1 MKTMHLLAGEYGP
14 EAGGVGAYSQV
25 LVEALSQRG
34 LPVRVWDVLDPTL
47 QKTLPDALR
56 TQQGYLLLQYV
67 PNILGARGANV
78 AFCQWLLSLH
88 RAGAD
93 LRVMFHEPYLYLS
106 LNPARNVLALVQR
119 LMAGILL
126 RSSSRTYISTE
137 QWRSYL
143 SSYAPADMTFTVLP
157 IPSTLPDNPPAASV
171 AEWRTRL
178 SAGFE
183 QIAVHFGTYGE
194 HIATEL
200 EPMIPALL
208 NRHDA
213 LRFICIGRGSEA
225 FVDRLVAQHSSLS
238 GRVHGTGALDRS
250 AAAAALA
257 AGDIALQ
264 PFPDG
269 VTTRRTSVM
278 APLALGVPTVTSRG
292 FLTENVWHEAP
303 SVALAAASDVESH
316 VAATISLL
324 RNDVTRKQ
332 LGDLGRRFY
341 VDRFSIERTANILV
355 ADATAWGTMTDRP
368 LRILLVADYP
378 NDPTARLREGVAQT
392 SRRAHGAGP
401 PV

>member
-34 LPVRVWDVLDPTL
+34 LPVRVWDVHDPTF
-47 QKTLPDALR
+47 QKSLPDALR
-56 TQQGYLLLQYV
+56 TQPGYLLLQYV

-78 AFCQWLLSLH
+78 ALCQWLLSLH

-106 LNPARNVLALVQR
+106 LNPALNVLALVQR

-137 QWRSYL
+137 RWRSYL
-143 SSYAPADMTFTVLP
+143 SSYAPAGMTFTVLP
-157 IPSTLPDNPPAASV
+157 IPSTLPDNPPAGSV

-183 QIAVHFGTYGE
+183 RIAVHFGTYGE

-208 NRHDA
+208 NRDSA

-238 GRVHGTGALDRS
+238 GRVHGTGALDRA

-292 FLTENVWHEAP
+292 FLTENVWGEAP

-316 VAATISLL
+316 VAATVSLL
-324 RNDVTRKQ
+324 RDDVTRKQ

-355 ADATAWGTMTDRP
+355 ADATT
-368 LRILLVADYP
+368 
-378 NDPTARLREGVAQT
+378 
-392 SRRAHGAGP
+392 
-401 PV
+401 

>member
-1 MKTMHLLAGEYGP
+1 MKTMHLLAGEYGS
-14 EAGGVGAYSQV
+14 ETGGVGAYSQL
-25 LVEALSQRG
+25 LVEALSGRG
-34 LPVRVWDVLDPTL
+34 LPVRVWDVHDPL
-47 QKTLPDALR
+47 LRRSLPDALR
-56 TQQGYLLLQYV
+56 TQPGYLFLQYV

-106 LNPARNVLALVQR
+106 LNPALNVLAMVQR

-137 QWRSYL
+137 QWQRYL
-143 SSYAPADMTFTVLP
+143 VSYAPAGMTFTVLP
-157 IPSTLPDNPPAASV
+157 IPSTLPDNPSAVSV
-171 AEWRTRL
+171 AEWRSRL
-178 SAGFE
+178 SAGYE
-183 QIAVHFGTYGE
+183 QIAVHFGTYGD
-194 HIATEL
+194 HIANEL

-208 NRHDA
+208 NRLEA

-225 FVDRLVAQHSSLS
+225 FVDRLVAQHPSLS
-238 GRVHGTGALDRS
+238 GRVHGTGALDRTT
-250 AAAAALA
+250 AAAALA

-292 FLTENVWHEAP
+292 FLTENLWREAP
-303 SVALAAASDVESH
+303 SVALATASDAEAH
-316 VAATISLL
+316 VAATVSLL
-324 RNDVTRKQ
+324 RDEVTRKQ

-341 VDRFSIERTANILV
+341 ADRFSIERTANILV
-355 ADATAWGTMTDRP
+355 SDATA
-368 LRILLVADYP
+368 
-378 NDPTARLREGVAQT
+378 
-392 SRRAHGAGP
+392 
-401 PV
+401 

>member
-25 LVEALSQRG
+25 LVEALSRRG
-34 LPVRVWDVLDPTL
+34 LPVRVWDLHDPTFRRS
-47 QKTLPDALR
+47 LPDALR
-56 TQQGYLLLQYV
+56 TQPGYLLLQYV

-78 AFCQWLLSLH
+78 AFCRWLLSLN

-106 LNPARNVLALVQR
+106 LNPALNVLALVQR

-143 SSYAPADMTFTVLP
+143 SSYAPAGMTFTVLP
-157 IPSTLPDNPPAASV
+157 IPSTLPDNPTAASV
-171 AEWRTRL
+171 AEWRSRL
-178 SAGFE
+178 SAGFGH
-183 QIAVHFGTYGE
+183 IAVHFGTYGE
-194 HIATEL
+194 HVSKEL

-208 NRHDA
+208 NRAGA
-213 LRFICIGRGSEA
+213 LRFICIGRGSET
-225 FVDRLVAQHSSLS
+225 FVDRLVTKHSSLS
-238 GRVHGTGALDRS
+238 GRVHGTGALDRT

-278 APLALGVPTVTSRG
+278 APLALGVPTVTSQG
-292 FLTENVWHEAP
+292 FLTEDLWREAP
-303 SVALAAASDVESH
+303 GVALATASDVDSH
-316 VAATISLL
+316 VAAAVSLL
-324 RNDVTRKQ
+324 RDEVGRKQ
-332 LGDLGRRFY
+332 LGDRGRRFY
-341 VDRFSIERTANILV
+341 ADQFSIERTANILV
-355 ADATAWGTMTDRP
+355 ADATA
-368 LRILLVADYP
+368 
-378 NDPTARLREGVAQT
+378 
-392 SRRAHGAGP
+392 
-401 PV
+401 

>member
-14 EAGGVGAYSQV
+14 EAGGVGAYSEV
-25 LVEALSQRG
+25 LVEALSRRG
-34 LPVRVWDVLDPTL
+34 LPVRVWDVHDPAF
-47 QKTLPDALR
+47 QHSLPDALR
-56 TQQGYLLLQYV
+56 TQPGYLLLQYV

-106 LNPARNVLALVQR
+106 MNPALNVLALVQR

-143 SSYAPADMTFTVLP
+143 SSYAPAGMTFTVLP
-157 IPSTLPDNPPAASV
+157 IPSTLPDNPAAASV
-171 AEWRTRL
+171 VDWRARL
-178 SAGFE
+178 GAGFE
-183 QIAVHFGTYGE
+183 RIAVHFGTYGE

-208 NRHDA
+208 NRDDA

-225 FVDRLVAQHSSLS
+225 FVDGLVAQHSSLS
-238 GRVHGTGALDRS
+238 GRVHATGALDRR

-278 APLALGVPTVTSRG
+278 APLALGIPTVTSRG
-292 FLTENVWHEAP
+292 FLTETVWQETP

-316 VAATISLL
+316 VAATVSLL
-324 RNDVTRKQ
+324 RDDVTRKQ

-341 VDRFSIERTANILV
+341 ADRFSIERTANILV
-355 ADATAWGTMTDRP
+355 ADATA
-368 LRILLVADYP
+368 
-378 NDPTARLREGVAQT
+378 
-392 SRRAHGAGP
+392 
-401 PV
+401 

>member
-1 MKTMHLLAGEYGP
+1 
-14 EAGGVGAYSQV
+14 
-25 LVEALSQRG
+25 
-34 LPVRVWDVLDPTL
+34 
-47 QKTLPDALR
+47 
-56 TQQGYLLLQYV
+56 
-67 PNILGARGANV
+67 
-78 AFCQWLLSLH
+78 
-88 RAGAD
+88 
-93 LRVMFHEPYLYLS
+93 
-106 LNPARNVLALVQR
+106 VQR

-143 SSYAPADMTFTVLP
+143 SSYAPAGMTFTVLP
-157 IPSTLPDNPPAASV
+157 IPSTLPDDPPAAAV
-171 AEWRTRL
+171 AEWRARL

-183 QIAVHFGTYGE
+183 HVAVHFGTYGE

-200 EPMIPALL
+200 GPMIPALL
-208 NRHDA
+208 NRDAA

-225 FVDRLVAQHSSLS
+225 FVDGLVAQHSSLS

-278 APLALGVPTVTSRG
+278 APLALGIPTVTSRG
-292 FLTENVWHEAP
+292 FLTENVWQEAS

-324 RNDVTRKQ
+324 RDDVTRKQ

-341 VDRFSIERTANILV
+341 ADRFSIERTANILV
-355 ADATAWGTMTDRP
+355 ADATA
-368 LRILLVADYP
+368 
-378 NDPTARLREGVAQT
+378 
-392 SRRAHGAGP
+392 
-401 PV
+401 